1 MCTRCGSGRTE
12 RGNLS
17 NDSLTAGN
25 LLASVQAQRHKQA
38 TKGKERKG
46 KERKGKERE
55 GEAQPRSRRERKT
68 PGIAAVVALT
78 QVVNIRLQ
86 LREFGVAPTDGSQR
100 LCEVATF
107 FFVGGGKRGRGLGWT
122 TVARMEGQVLL
133 FLPPPLIFAHNF
145 LLVLSISR
153 LPQQLFLPQ
162 LFATS
167 GCHVVHRDDQPVSL
181 HVAVRLALAGWI
193 AEDTHTR
200 ACL

>member
-100 LCEVATF
+100 LCEVATIF
-107 FFVGGGKRGRGLGWT
+107 FFFLGGGEERERAWLDDSCEDGRT
-122 TVARMEGQVLL
+122 SVA
-133 FLPPPLIFAHNF
+133 FPSPPPNF
-145 LLVLSISR
+145 CS
-153 LPQQLFLPQ
+153 
-162 LFATS
+162 
-167 GCHVVHRDDQPVSL
+167 
-181 HVAVRLALAGWI
+181 
-193 AEDTHTR
+193 
-200 ACL
+200 